1 MTTTSEAFL
10 AAYTQW
16 AEMPTLSQEIRNRAY
31 NTLCDAAIKDVKA
44 MHPRKRVPATGNVD
58 PEERWV
64 KVSKW
69 AAAGLV
75 PNFRLWID
83 QRMQPFQQEYEELE
97 RTRESLE
104 ESLHDLALEAVFER
118 EPGAANVVYVDT
130 DHRSQSGPGF
140 YQETACELRAEILR
154 ARGFEATV
162 RRRETGGY
170 EVVTDAPAS
179 IAHALRYWILD
190 DVRMLRVVG
199 VANLKV
205 LLHPFFPYTGAWD
218 WPEAKRTGRDHKSYA
233 KHKKNEDAHLA
244 LNGGTP

>member
-16 AEMPTLSQEIRNRAY
+16 AEIPTMSQQLRDRAY
-31 NTLCDAAIKDVKA
+31 NTLADEAIRAVKA
-44 MHPRKRVPATGNVD
+44 MHPRKRSPAVTSED
-58 PEERWV
+58 PAERWL

-83 QRMQPFQQEYEELE
+83 QRMKPFQEEYEALDSERARLE
-97 RTRESLE
+97 G
-104 ESLHDLALEAVFER
+104 SLHDLALEAVFER

-130 DHRSQSGPGF
+130 DHRNQSGPGF
-140 YQETACELRAEILR
+140 YQETACELRTEILR

-162 RRRETGGY
+162 RRRETSGY